1 MTVIGASGHQS
12 IPDAARAFICDEIEE
27 LLGGVPDDS
36 TGVCSL
42 AAGADQIFATAILRR
57 CLGLHVVVPS
67 DGYVATFKDPA
78 DRQQF
83 VRLMNS
89 AASVEA
95 LSFKSPSEAAF
106 LAAGRRVV
114 DLCDILVAV
123 WDGKKARGLGG
134 TADIVEY
141 ARASNREV
149 RVVWPHG
156 VDR

>member
-1 MTVIGASGHQS
+1 MTVVGASGHQA
-12 IPDAARAFICDEIEE
+12 IPDTARAFICNELDE
-27 LLGGVPDDS
+27 LLGVVPDDS
-36 TGVCSL
+36 TGICSL
-42 AAGADQIFATAILRR
+42 AAGADQIFATAVLRR
-57 CLGLHVVVPS
+57 GLRLHVVVPS
-67 DGYVATFKDPA
+67 EKYVETFDDPL

-83 VRLMNS
+83 DRLMNS
-89 AASVEA
+89 AAAVEV
-95 LSFKSPSEAAF
+95 LPFESPSEVAF

-114 DLCDILVAV
+114 DVSDVLVAV
-123 WDGKKARGLGG
+123 WDGKAARGLGG